1 MANPDPFLRSM
12 ALWILKDFTGSL
24 NTLVQTNVG
33 TMHPQYNDEEKQE
46 TSAGMFKTLNKSLR
60 LSCIEFYIY
69 YFILHVANPNVFNFY
84 VYLRTHPLLIR
95 HYLASTYQDKKNH
108 SVVLAGFSYGS
119 DARCRETSDRQ
130 VNIKFY
136 FNLKYGIQNKIAF

>member
-46 TSAGMFKTLNKSLR
+46 TSAGIFKYNLYFHEYPIYIFIFIIYSKSKCVQFLCLSSDTSIINKTLFSIY
-60 LSCIEFYIY
+60 LS
-69 YFILHVANPNVFNFY
+69 
-84 VYLRTHPLLIR
+84 R
-95 HYLASTYQDKKNH
+95 
-108 SVVLAGFSYGS
+108 
-119 DARCRETSDRQ
+119 
-130 VNIKFY
+130 
-136 FNLKYGIQNKIAF
+136 

>member
-46 TSAGMFKTLNKSLR
+46 TSAGIFK
-60 LSCIEFYIY
+60 Y
-69 YFILHVANPNVFNFY
+69 
-84 VYLRTHPLLIR
+84 
-95 HYLASTYQDKKNH
+95 
-108 SVVLAGFSYGS
+108 
-119 DARCRETSDRQ
+119 
-130 VNIKFY
+130 KFY
-136 FNLKYGIQNKIAF
+136 FHEYPIYNLIIYLCIFIVCSKSKCVQFLCLSSDPSIINKTLFGIHLSR